1 MPDAPREPVS
11 QSASRG
17 RVMKPQRIP
26 KLAEVVAAELRGRI
40 LSGELKRG
48 ESLLSEATLMDQ
60 YDVSRPTLREALRLL
75 EAQNLVTVRRG
86 SHRGPIVSHP
96 SSDVVAR
103 AVAIQLQLR
112 RATLADVYEF
122 RMLYEPTAARW
133 AAENRT
139 PEGVAELRKVL
150 DEEEAALG
158 DNTAYAE
165 AAWRFHSV
173 LTQISGNATMAI
185 VTESLQHISAQHAA
199 RSMSKA
205 PDRRKWQEVSLKVHR
220 RLVDLIEKGDSAGAA
235 RFWTKHM
242 TAVADIQREWSE
254 GVLVTE
260 LPDS

>member
-1 MPDAPREPVS
+1 VT
-11 QSASRG
+11 QG
-17 RVMKPQRIP
+17 RVLKPRRIP

-40 LSGELKRG
+40 LSGELKIG
-48 ESLLSEATLMDQ
+48 ESLLSEATLMEQ

-103 AVAIQLQLR
+103 TVAIQLQLR
-112 RATLADVYEF
+112 RASLADVYEF

-139 PEGVAELRKVL
+139 PEGIAELRKVL
-150 DEEEAALG
+150 DEEQAALG
-158 DNTAYAE
+158 DFTAFAE

-173 LTQISGNATMAI
+173 LTELSGNATMAI

-205 PDRRKWQEVSLKVHR
+205 PDRREWQDVSLKVHR
-220 RLVDLIEKGDSAGAA
+220 KLVDLIEKGEGAGAA
-235 RFWTKHM
+235 RFWTKHL
-242 TAVADIQREWSE
+242 TAVAEIQREWSE